1 VGLLTKDQVDE
12 IWERKG
18 LRFRAKRFR
27 KYLISMGLGPMTV
40 SEDVFLRHIHDEFLI
55 NFFVKG
61 VREDARGRQEF
72 PSDEPNTGSKGASE
86 GKHAER
92 GSSGDSKRSSTCAPE
107 PAATSAAERSGGSVN
122 ARVGRATAP
131 RITQPSI
138 SVSRGDK
145 S

>member
-1 VGLLTKDQVDE
+1 
-12 IWERKG
+12 
-18 LRFRAKRFR
+18 
-27 KYLISMGLGPMTV
+27 MTV

-72 PSDEPNTGSKGASE
+72 PSDEPNTSSKGTSE

-92 GSSGDSKRSSTCAPE
+92 SSSDSERSSTCAPE
-107 PAATSAAERSGGSVN
+107 PTAAPAAERPSGGIN
-122 ARVGRATAP
+122 ARAGRTAPP

-145 S
+145 G